1 MGNIVE
7 ISLSEIESILR
18 AKLLAHDFTEADAN
32 TIFEHLL
39 YAEKSGKNTHGF
51 LRLPAL
57 FEFLDNNRCA
67 DYSLSNETPVSA
79 MIDCGSR
86 PGYLSGDYAVD
97 LCIEKLSN
105 FGIAAIAGSR
115 SHSLGM
121 LGYHLHKL
129 ALQGYVG
136 LLASTSIAKVAP
148 HGSIE
153 AFMGTNPLAIA
164 VPTDS
169 DPVIF
174 DAATSKIAVGDVI
187 SAIETN
193 SSLEVG
199 VLLDESGKST
209 CNPNDLRNG
218 ALLPVGGK
226 KGSGLSIM
234 IEFLAGLLVGAPGS
248 KHGKYGE
255 FGFLMIGIDPE
266 IFVGKKNFIDR
277 VVSMCETI
285 HALTPDDCTRTVLLP
300 GENASRMRKKNA
312 ELSAIHLPD
321 TVVTVLRNAIQ

>member
-1 MGNIVE
+1 MGNLVE

-18 AKLLAHDFTEADAN
+18 AKLLAHDFTEADAK

-57 FEFLDNNRCA
+57 FEFLDNNHCA
-67 DYSLSNETPVSA
+67 DYTLSNETPVSA
-79 MIDCGSR
+79 MIDCGGR

-105 FGIAAIAGSR
+105 FGVAAIAGCR

-129 ALQGYVG
+129 ALRGYVG

-148 HGSIE
+148 YGSIE

-164 VPTDS
+164 VPTD
-169 DPVIF
+169 DEPVVY

-187 SAIETN
+187 SAIETK
-193 SSLEVG
+193 SSLGEG

-209 CNPNDLRNG
+209 CNPNDLKHG
-218 ALLPVGGK
+218 ALLPVGGR

-248 KHGKYGE
+248 KHGEFGE

-266 IFVGKKNFIDR
+266 IFVGRESFIER
-277 VVSMCETI
+277 VVSMCETF
-285 HALTPDDCTRTVLLP
+285 HKLTPDDLTRTVLLP
-300 GENASRMRKKNA
+300 GESASRMRKENA
-312 ELSAIHLPD
+312 DLGAVQLPD
-321 TVVTVLRNAIQ
+321 TVVTVLRNAV